1 MIIRATRR
9 LIVPGVL
16 VGIVSLSSG
25 CGLEPARSGFGADA
39 EGWDFGQVTS
49 SDGRPVTDSGKVP
62 VASDVKAYRSAPR
75 GRFKPEPGSKDS
87 PDLWARIRSGFSMPS
102 PEQPAI
108 DAEIDRY
115 VRNPSFLDRTAQ
127 RARPYLHYIV
137 EQVESRGV
145 PSEIALLPIVESAFQ
160 PFAYSPA
167 RASGIWQF
175 IPETGRRFGLRQNWW
190 YDGRRDILAS
200 TRAALDYLTAL
211 RDQFGGDWQLA
222 VAAYNCGE
230 GAVAR
235 AVQENQRAG
244 LPTDFWNLSL
254 PEETRSYV
262 PRLLG
267 LARVVASPRAYGVQ
281 LAAIPNEPYLT
292 RVGLQG
298 PVDLNVA
305 ASAAGIPLADL
316 RHLNPGFS
324 RWATDPDGPHHLVL
338 PIHKADSFSA
348 RLSEMPE
355 HERLPWRRHVVR
367 RGETLA
373 MLASR
378 FGTTPDTLRE
388 VNQLSGN
395 RVRPGNVV
403 RVPLGAKTAN
413 AAVLVADA
421 SEAVAQPASRPTGE
435 DENRGRKT
443 PATLR
448 VSERAAVTQKFVV
461 RPGETLYSL
470 ARRYGVTPQALASM
484 NGISSKSGVKAGQTL
499 AVHVQDD
506 RTVVASAGGP
516 PNKTEAGQKG
526 GKAEPEKAT
535 RPDAAASASGKK
547 APATQVASVVAPA
560 KPGAGA
566 AKPNTGKASA
576 AATNTAKTAKT
587 AKTATPELI
596 RYKVKPG
603 ETLWAISQR
612 FGVSPA
618 MLRRWNK
625 LGENQGVQA
634 GQQLNVYREDTR
646 VARAG

>member
-9 LIVPGVL
+9 LFVPGLL

-25 CGLEPARSGFGADA
+25 CGLQPARSGFGGDA

-49 SDGRPVTDSGKVP
+49 SDGRPVTDSGKGSV
-62 VASDVKAYRSAPR
+62 VSDGKAYRSAPR

-87 PDLWARIRSGFSMPS
+87 PDLWARIRSGFSIPS
-102 PEQPAI
+102 PDQPAI

-115 VRNPSFLDRTAQ
+115 VRNQSFLDRTAQ

-160 PFAYSPA
+160 PVAYSPA

-230 GAVAR
+230 GAVGR
-235 AVQENQRAG
+235 AIQENQRAG
-244 LPTDFWNLSL
+244 LPTDFWSLSL

-262 PRLLG
+262 PRLLA

-292 RVGLQG
+292 RIGLQG

-316 RHLNPGFS
+316 RHLNPGCS

-338 PIHKADSFSA
+338 PIHKADSFTA

-355 HERLPWRRHVVR
+355 HERLPWKRHVVR

-373 MLASR
+373 MLANR

-388 VNQLSGN
+388 VNQLDGN

-403 RVPLGAKTAN
+403 RVPLGARTAN

-421 SEAVAQPASRPTGE
+421 SEAVAQPASRSTGE

-443 PATLR
+443 PAPVALK
-448 VSERAAVTQKFVV
+448 VSEPAAVTQKFVV

-484 NGISSKSGVKAGQTL
+484 NGISSKAGVKVGQALT
-499 AVHVQDD
+499 VKVQND
-506 RTVVASAGGP
+506 RTVVASAGGTP
-516 PNKTEAGQKG
+516 ARADAGQNR
-526 GKAEPEKAT
+526 GKAEAEKA
-535 RPDAAASASGKK
+535 RKPEAAASSTAKK
-547 APATQVASVVAPA
+547 APPAQVASVAASA
-560 KPGAGA
+560 KPGAG
-566 AKPNTGKASA
+566 KPNTGKASA
-576 AATNTAKTAKT
+576 ATAKT

-634 GQQLNVYREDTR
+634 GQQLNVYREDMR

>member
-1 MIIRATRR
+1 MRTKATRR
-9 LIVPGVL
+9 AIVPGVL

-39 EGWDFGQVTS
+39 EGWDVGQVTS
-49 SDGRPVTDSGKVP
+49 SDGRPVTDSGRVP
-62 VASDVKAYRSAPR
+62 VSSDLKAHRGAPH
-75 GRFKPEPGSKDS
+75 GRFPPEPGSKDS

-102 PEQPAI
+102 PDQPAI

-137 EQVESRGV
+137 EQVESRDV

-235 AVQENQRAG
+235 AIQENQRAG
-244 LPTDFWNLSL
+244 KPTDFWNLSL

-267 LARVVASPRAYGVQ
+267 LARIVASPRAYGVQ

-292 RVGLQG
+292 RVGLEG

-305 ASAAGIPLADL
+305 ASVAGIPLTDL

-338 PIHKADSFSA
+338 PIHKADSFAA

-355 HERLPWRRHVVR
+355 HERLPWKRHVVR
-367 RGETLA
+367 RGDTLA
-373 MLASR
+373 SLARR

-388 VNQLSGN
+388 VNQLRGN
-395 RVRPGNVV
+395 RLRPGNVV
-403 RVPLGAKTAN
+403 RVPLHAKSAN

-421 SEAVAQPASRPTGE
+421 SGAVGQPASRSTGK
-435 DENRGRKT
+435 DESRGRTAT
-443 PATLR
+443 PTLR
-448 VSERAAVTQKFVV
+448 VKDPATVTQKFVV

-484 NGISSKSGVKAGQTL
+484 NGISSKAGLKAGQTL
-499 AVHVQDD
+499 AVRVQGD
-506 RTVVASAGGP
+506 RTVVASAGGLAK
-516 PNKTEAGQKG
+516 KT
-526 GKAEPEKAT
+526 
-535 RPDAAASASGKK
+535 
-547 APATQVASVVAPA
+547 
-560 KPGAGA
+560 GAG
-566 AKPNTGKASA
+566 KSNTGKASA
-576 AATNTAKTAKT
+576 AATKTAKT
-587 AKTATPELI
+587 VKTAATPELI

-618 MLRRWNK
+618 TLRRWNK
-625 LGENQGVQA
+625 LGENQGIQA
-634 GQQLNVYREDTR
+634 GQELNVYREDTR
-646 VARAG
+646 IARAG

>member
-1 MIIRATRR
+1 MRIKATRR
-9 LIVPGVL
+9 AIVPGVL

-25 CGLEPARSGFGADA
+25 CGLQPARSGFGADA

-49 SDGRPVTDSGKVP
+49 SDGRPVTDSGRVP
-62 VASDVKAYRSAPR
+62 VASDGKAYRNAPY
-75 GRFKPEPGSKDS
+75 GRFPPEPGSKDS

-102 PEQPAI
+102 PDQPAI

-115 VRNPSFLDRTAQ
+115 IRNPSFLDRTAQ

-145 PSEIALLPIVESAFQ
+145 PSEIALLPVVESAFQ

-230 GAVAR
+230 GAVSR
-235 AVQENQRAG
+235 AVQDNQRAG
-244 LPTDFWNLSL
+244 KPTDFWNLSL

-267 LARVVASPRAYGVQ
+267 LARIVASPRAYGVQ

-338 PIHKADSFSA
+338 PIHKADSFTA

-355 HERLPWRRHVVR
+355 HERLPWKRHVVR
-367 RGETLA
+367 RGETLTA
-373 MLASR
+373 LARR

-388 VNQLSGN
+388 LNQLRGN
-395 RVRPGNVV
+395 QVRPGNVV
-403 RVPLGAKTAN
+403 RVPLLAKTAN

-421 SEAVAQPASRPTGE
+421 SGATAQPASRSTGE
-435 DENRGRKT
+435 DGKGGRKT
-443 PATLR
+443 PTTLR
-448 VSERAAVTQKFVV
+448 VSEPAMVTQKFVV

-484 NGISSKSGVKAGQTL
+484 NGISSKAGVKAGQTL
-499 AVHVQDD
+499 AVQVRDD
-506 RTVVASAGGP
+506 RTVVANAGGGP
-516 PNKTEAGQKG
+516 LPKTGADQTG

-535 RPDAAASASGKK
+535 KPDAAASGKK
-547 APATQVASVVAPA
+547 ATPTQVAASVVTPA
-560 KPGAGA
+560 KPSAGAG
-566 AKPNTGKASA
+566 KPNTGNASA
-576 AATNTAKTAKT
+576 ATAKTAKT
-587 AKTATPELI
+587 TKTATPELI

-612 FGVSPA
+612 FGVTPA
-618 MLRRWNK
+618 TLRRWNK
-625 LGENQGVQA
+625 LGENQGIQA
-634 GQQLNVYREDTR
+634 GQELNVYREDTR
-646 VARAG
+646 IARAG